1 MKTLVMMPTFNEV
14 ETLRHTV
21 EKLVQQNLDV
31 DILIIDDNSP
41 DGTGALADRL
51 KSEYQCV
58 DVIHRSKKEGLGR
71 AYAAGFKFGLERN
84 YLRLVEM
91 DADGSH
97 RPEDL
102 ANLLF
107 ATESADLVI
116 GSRWI
121 AGGEVAN
128 WSFLRQLISRL
139 GNQYASLMLRSKI
152 RDLTSGY
159 RIYSASLA
167 KELPIEK
174 MQAHGYAFQVE
185 MAFRSQLLG
194 AVIVE
199 VPIRFV
205 EREGGRSKMTLAIV
219 LEAFL
224 LCTKWGIFG
233 PKR

>member
-1 MKTLVMMPTFNEV
+1 VAKKSMKTLVMMPTFNEV

-21 EKLVQQNLDV
+21 EKLVEQNLDV

-51 KSEYQCV
+51 KSEYKCV

-139 GNQYASLMLRSKI
+139 GNQYASLMLKSKI

-224 LCTKWGIFG
+224 LVGDF
-233 PKR
+233 RS

>member
-21 EKLVQQNLDV
+21 EKLVEQNPGV
-31 DILIIDDNSP
+31 DIVIIDDNSP

-51 KSEYQCV
+51 KSEYKCV

-84 YLRLVEM
+84 YSRLVEM

-102 ANLLF
+102 ANLLL

-121 AGGEVAN
+121 AGGGVAN
-128 WSFLRQLISRL
+128 WSFLRQLIS
-139 GNQYASLMLRSKI
+139 
-152 RDLTSGY
+152 
-159 RIYSASLA
+159 
-167 KELPIEK
+167 
-174 MQAHGYAFQVE
+174 
-185 MAFRSQLLG
+185 
-194 AVIVE
+194 
-199 VPIRFV
+199 
-205 EREGGRSKMTLAIV
+205 
-219 LEAFL
+219 
-224 LCTKWGIFG
+224 
-233 PKR
+233 